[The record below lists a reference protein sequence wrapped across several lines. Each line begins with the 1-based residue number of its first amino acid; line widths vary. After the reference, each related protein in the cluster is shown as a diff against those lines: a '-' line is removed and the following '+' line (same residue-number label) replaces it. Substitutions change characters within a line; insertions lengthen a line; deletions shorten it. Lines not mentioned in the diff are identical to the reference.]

1 MDAGVLG
8 LHLTCSWVWCDA
20 HGAVNALSGFARAG
34 GSAKAGIGGGAAPAC
49 SGEKSRAKPRKK
61 KEKKR
66 AEGFLTMARSPGT
79 AWLWKGGGGGP
90 EHDSAVELRARRG
103 SESGAGALERLQAS
117 RSGRVP
123 PGEPLCAAS
132 WHAGIAEGRR

>member
-1 MDAGVLG
+1 MTSPALMDAGVLG

-20 HGAVNALSGFARAG
+20 RGAVNAFSGFARAG

-79 AWLWKGGGGGP
+79 AWLWKGGSGGP
-90 EHDSAVELRARRG
+90 EHDSTVELRAR
-103 SESGAGALERLQAS
+103 
-117 RSGRVP
+117 
-123 PGEPLCAAS
+123 
-132 WHAGIAEGRR
+132 